1 MGRHTTPHSGK
12 RYQPTPELRQRVL
25 MLTGL
30 GIEQRELA
38 RLLQIDPKT
47 LRLHFRRELDIGMT
61 EANVRVAQALYR
73 NATQN
78 GNVTTQIWWTKTPM
92 GWREAAGPDAAAKG
106 TPVVLNIRWADAVP
120 AAPASPV
127 IEHDEQTRG

>member
-12 RYQPTPELRQRVL
+12 LYVPTPELRQRVL

-47 LRLHFRRELDIGMT
+47 LRLHFRRKLDIGMT

-73 NATQN
+73 NAVKN
-78 GNVTTQIWWTKTPM
+78 DNVTAQIWWTKTRM
-92 GWREAAGPDAAAKG
+92 GWREATGPDAAANG

-120 AAPASPV
+120 APV
-127 IEHDEQTRG
+127 R